1 MKDWKKVVNEIELN
15 LSIII
20 MIVMLV
26 VCTLGVFC
34 RYILNNSLSWS
45 AEVCRFLFMWFTC
58 LTACYVVVIRSHLIV
73 NVLTSFII
81 KDKPIAKKILIV
93 INNLI
98 WIAFSLFL
106 AYRGYLVLQNTVE
119 LSPALKIPMK
129 LVYSCLPIGCIL
141 MSLRVAQ
148 DTIKVLKNE

>member
-1 MKDWKKVVNEIELN
+1 MKDWKKMVNEIELN
-15 LSIII
+15 LSTII

-26 VCTLGVFC
+26 ICTLGVFC
-34 RYILNNSLSWS
+34 RYILNNSLSWTD
-45 AEVCRFLFMWFTC
+45 EVSRFLFMWLAF
-58 LTACYVVVIRSHLIV
+58 LTAGYAVVVRSHLVV
-73 NVLTSFII
+73 NVLTTFVI
-81 KDKPIAKKILIV
+81 KDKPVAKKILTV

-106 AYRGYLVLQNTVE
+106 AHRGYLVLQNTVE

-129 LVYSCLPIGCIL
+129 LVYACLPVGCVL